1 MINENQLSEILSI
14 NKYSSFKTIS
24 NKLMGN
30 KLISNK
36 FMSNKFISTKT
47 LFGSPLKKFINNVY
61 NTFEIPQESFII
73 SMYYIYNFY
82 ENNKNN
88 QKNNEDTGNNGK
100 IDNILE
106 YFFNDINTFIFTSIV
121 ISLKNIYDES
131 LDIRTMCYM
140 QNIDFNSFLET
151 ERIILNGLNW
161 NTSYQNDNY
170 LQFKKLMGHYMD

>member
-36 FMSNKFISTKT
+36 FISTKT
-47 LFGSPLKKFINNVY
+47 LFGSPLKKFINNIY
-61 NTFEIPQESFII
+61 NTFEIPEESFII

-88 QKNNEDTGNNGK
+88 SQRNDNENNEK
-100 IDNILE
+100 ADNVLE

-170 LQFKKLMGHYMD
+170 LQFKNLMVHYMD

>member
-36 FMSNKFISTKT
+36 FISTKT
-47 LFGSPLKKFINNVY
+47 LFGSPLKKFINNIY
-61 NTFEIPQESFII
+61 NTFEIPEESFII

-170 LQFKKLMGHYMD
+170 LQFKNLMVHYMD

>member
-30 KLISNK
+30 KLMGNK
-36 FMSNKFISTKT
+36 LMSNKLISTKN
-47 LFGSPLKKFINNVY
+47 LFGSPLKKFINNIY

-88 QKNNEDTGNNGK
+88 SQRNDNENNEK
-100 IDNILE
+100 ADNVLE

-131 LDIRTMCYM
+131 LDIKTMCYM

>member
-14 NKYSSFKTIS
+14 NKYYSFKTIS

-30 KLISNK
+30 KFITNK
-36 FMSNKFISTKT
+36 FMSTKT

-88 QKNNEDTGNNGK
+88 SQRNDNGNNGK
-100 IDNILE
+100 AEKADNVLK
-106 YFFNDINTFIFTSIV
+106 YFFNNINTFIFTSIV

-161 NTSYQNDNY
+161 NTSYQNDDY
-170 LQFKKLMGHYMD
+170 LQFKNLMVHYMD

>member
-14 NKYSSFKTIS
+14 NKYYSFKTIS

-30 KLISNK
+30 KFITNK
-36 FMSNKFISTKT
+36 FMSTKT

-88 QKNNEDTGNNGK
+88 SQKNENGNNK
-100 IDNILE
+100 NNDNVLK

-161 NTSYQNDNY
+161 NTSYQNDDY
-170 LQFKKLMGHYMD
+170 LQFKNLMVHYMD